1 MAIKAYNSNSGNSL
15 IDTTI
20 KFVDGDMLAF
30 DAGKNLFVR
39 TTRAEIANVDLTG
52 YATLTEVQSLIDNI
66 DSGIATSID
75 WNNVTNKPVI
85 PSIAGLATEAFV
97 TQQIAAVGSHFTGDY
112 NDLTNKP
119 TIFSGSYL
127 DLTNRPVIPSITG
140 LASEAYVAQQIAL
153 NQPDLSS
160 YASTQYVDTQIA
172 LALTGGVD
180 LSGYY
185 TSAQVDAL
193 LASYQPSVDLTA
205 YALKTEIPA
214 VPTDVSELTDTQG
227 LLNTVDLSGYATTGY
242 VTNQLSAYQPAFDL
256 SQYATKTYVAGEVFS
271 GDYNDLSNKPTLFSG
286 NYNDL
291 INKPTIFSGSYTDL
305 TNRPI
310 IPSIEGLA
318 SIAYVDQQ
326 IANSGGG
333 GGTDLTG
340 YATETYVQQQISAAT
355 LGVVANLNDLTDVA
369 IDTSLDALYQGLM
382 YNGISELWENR
393 DLEDIFATKS
403 YVTEQV
409 ANIISNGQINLDGYA
424 TESYVEQALLER
436 GPHFSGDYNELYN
449 RPILFS
455 GDYRDLTNKPAES
468 NDLQL
473 QLANGTLKLVDV
485 GPNPDVVL
493 STVDLT
499 AITASLNY
507 EDLDNLPSLF
517 SGNYNDLVNRP
528 VLFSGNYNDLAN
540 KPYIPSIAG
549 LATETYVNNKHAEP
563 NIWGDKVFK
572 GSVTFESFT
581 LQKVSTV
588 SHTAAVKNMVMA
600 IQTTNAVPTEVLL
613 STGGAIA
620 IASGTTAMFK
630 ITFVATSGPAAASFI
645 VRGIVDNNG
654 SGVRLIGGNVTETI
668 ADSDQTWEGTAS
680 ANTLNDSLK
689 IVVTGSDATTVDWT
703 IFVELSEVIR

>member
-15 IDTTI
+15 IDTTV
-20 KFVDGDMLAF
+20 KFVEGDMLAF
-30 DAGKNLFVR
+30 DARKNLFVR

-52 YATLTEVQSLIDNI
+52 YATLAHVQSLIDNI
-66 DSGIATSID
+66 DGGTATTID
-75 WNNVTNKPVI
+75 WANVTNKPTI
-85 PSIAGLATEAFV
+85 PSTDGLASETYV
-97 TQQIAAVGSHFTGDY
+97 TQQIALS
-112 NDLTNKP
+112 
-119 TIFSGSYL
+119 
-127 DLTNRPVIPSITG
+127 
-140 LASEAYVAQQIAL
+140 
-153 NQPDLSS
+153 QPDLTS
-160 YASTQYVDTQIA
+160 YSTKTYVDTAIA
-172 LALTGGVD
+172 AALTGGAD
-180 LSGYY
+180 LTNYY
-185 TSAQVDAL
+185 TKTQVDTL
-193 LASYQPSVDLTA
+193 LANYQPS
-205 YALKTEIPA
+205 I
-214 VPTDVSELTDTQG
+214 
-227 LLNTVDLSGYATTGY
+227 DLSGYATTGY
-242 VTNQLSAYQPAFDL
+242 VTNQLTAFQPKFDL
-256 SQYATKTYVAGEVFS
+256 SLYATKTYVAGEVFS
-271 GDYNDLSNKPTLFSG
+271 GDYNDLTNKPTLFSG
-286 NYNDL
+286 SYNDL
-291 INKPTIFSGSYTDL
+291 TNKPTIFSGNYADL
-305 TNRPI
+305 YNQPI
-310 IPSIEGLA
+310 IPSIDGLA

-326 IANSGGG
+326 IANVSGGGSIDLSSYVTETELATALAGYQPTVDLTSYYTKTQVDGLITPHFSGDYNDLQNKPTIPSLSGYATQAYVDSAVANSGGG
-333 GGTDLTG
+333 GGADLTG

-355 LGVVANLNDLTDVA
+355 LGAVANLNDLTDVA

-572 GSVTFESFT
+572 GSVTFENFT

-630 ITFVATSGPAAASFI
+630 ITFVATSGPDAASFI

>member
-1 MAIKAYNSNSGNSL
+1 
-15 IDTTI
+15 
-20 KFVDGDMLAF
+20 MLAF
-30 DAGKNLFVR
+30 DARKNLFVR

-97 TQQIAAVGSHFTGDY
+97 TQQIAASGNHFTGDY
-112 NDLTNKP
+112 NDLRNKP
-119 TIFSGSYL
+119 TVFSGSYL
-127 DLTNRPVIPSITG
+127 DLTNRPVIPSIAG
-140 LASEAYVAQQIAL
+140 LASEAFVAQQIAL
-153 NQPDLSS
+153 SQPDLSS

-205 YALKTEIPA
+205 YALKTEIPS

-227 LLNTVDLSGYATTGY
+227 LLNTVDLSGYATTGF
-242 VTNQLSAYQPAFDL
+242 VTNQLSAYQPAFNL
-256 SQYATKTYVAGEVFS
+256 SLYATKAYVAGEIFS

-326 IANSGGG
+326 IANVAAGGSIDLSSYV
-333 GGTDLTG
+333 TDTELQTALAGVTG
-340 YATETYVQQQISAAT
+340 NNINTTGLATQTYVQQQISAAG
-355 LGVVANLNDLTDVA
+355 LSAISALNDLSDVA
-369 IDTSLDALYQGLM
+369 IDYTLDAQHQGLIF
-382 YNGISELWENR
+382 NGVNNLWENV

-409 ANIISNGQINLDGYA
+409 ANIVSNGQITLDGFA
-424 TESYVEQALLER
+424 TTAYVDEKLVAR
-436 GPHFSGDYNELYN
+436 GPHFSGNYNELYN

-455 GDYRDLTNKPAES
+455 GDYRDLTNKPADS
-468 NDLQL
+468 SSLQL
-473 QLANGTLKLVDV
+473 QIESGTLKLVNV
-485 GPNPDVVL
+485 APNPDVVL
-493 STVDLT
+493 STVDLST
-499 AITASLNY
+499 LGSVLNY
-507 EDLDNLPSLF
+507 DDLTNLPDLF

-563 NIWGDKVFK
+563 DIWGNKIMH
-572 GSVTFESFT
+572 GNVTFESFT
-581 LQKVSTV
+581 LQKSSTV

-600 IQTTNAVPTEVLL
+600 IQTTNAIPTEVLL
-613 STGGAIA
+613 NGGSKITIA
-620 IASGTTAMFK
+620 TGTTAMFK
-630 ITFVATSGPAAASFI
+630 ITFVATSGPDAASFI

-654 SGVRLIGGNVTETI
+654 SGVRLIGVNITETI
-668 ADSDQTWEGTAS
+668 ADSDQPWTGAAS
-680 ANTLNDSLK
+680 ANIANNSLK
-689 IVVTGSDATTVDWT
+689 IVVTGTDATTVDWT
-703 IFVELSEVIR
+703 VFVELSEVIR

>member
-20 KFVDGDMLAF
+20 KFVEGDMLAF
-30 DAGKNLFVR
+30 DARKNLFVR

-52 YATLTEVQSLIDNI
+52 YATIAQVQSLIDSI
-66 DSGIATSID
+66 DVGTATSID
-75 WNNVTNKPVI
+75 WANVTNKPTI
-85 PSIAGLATEAFV
+85 PSI
-97 TQQIAAVGSHFTGDY
+97 D
-112 NDLTNKP
+112 
-119 TIFSGSYL
+119 
-127 DLTNRPVIPSITG
+127 G
-140 LASEAYVAQQIAL
+140 LASEAYVTQQIAL
-153 NQPDLSS
+153 SQPDLTS
-160 YASTQYVDTQIA
+160 YSTKTYVDTAIA
-172 LALTGGVD
+172 AALTGGAD
-180 LSGYY
+180 LTNYY
-185 TSAQVDAL
+185 TKAQVDTL
-193 LASYQPSVDLTA
+193 LANYQPS
-205 YALKTEIPA
+205 I
-214 VPTDVSELTDTQG
+214 
-227 LLNTVDLSGYATTGY
+227 DLSGYATTGY
-242 VTNQLSAYQPAFDL
+242 VTNQLTAFQPKFDL
-256 SQYATKTYVAGEVFS
+256 SLYATKAYVAGEVFS
-271 GDYNDLSNKPTLFSG
+271 GDYNDLTNKPTLFSG
-286 NYNDL
+286 SYNDL
-291 INKPTIFSGSYTDL
+291 TNKPTIFSGNYADL
-305 TNRPI
+305 YNQPI
-310 IPSIEGLA
+310 IPSIDGLA
-318 SIAYVDQQ
+318 SITYVDQQ
-326 IANSGGG
+326 IANVATGGTVDLSGYVTETELATALAGYQPTVDLTSYYTKTQVDGLITPHFSGDYNDLLNKPTIPSLSGYATQAYVDSAVANVSGGG
-333 GGTDLTG
+333 GNVDLSS
-340 YATETYVQQQISAAT
+340 YATQTYVQQQISAAS
-355 LGVVANLNDLTDVA
+355 LGAVANLTDLNDVA

-382 YNGISELWENR
+382 FNGITSLWENR

-409 ANIISNGQINLDGYA
+409 ANIVSNGQFNLDGYA
-424 TESYVEQALLER
+424 TESFVEQALLER

-473 QLANGTLKLVDV
+473 QLVNGTLKLVDV

-620 IASGTTAMFK
+620 VASGTTAMFK
-630 ITFVATSGPAAASFI
+630 ITFVATSGPDAASFI

-668 ADSDQTWEGTAS
+668 ADSDQTWEGTAD

>member
-20 KFVDGDMLAF
+20 KFVEGDMLAF
-30 DAGKNLFVR
+30 DARKNLFVR

-52 YATLTEVQSLIDNI
+52 YATLAQVQSLIDSI
-66 DSGIATSID
+66 DVGTATSID
-75 WNNVTNKPVI
+75 WANVTNKPTI
-85 PSIAGLATEAFV
+85 PSVDGLASVTYV
-97 TQQIAAVGSHFTGDY
+97 TQQIALS
-112 NDLTNKP
+112 
-119 TIFSGSYL
+119 
-127 DLTNRPVIPSITG
+127 
-140 LASEAYVAQQIAL
+140 
-153 NQPDLSS
+153 QPDLTS
-160 YASTQYVDTQIA
+160 YSTKTYVDTAIA
-172 LALTGGVD
+172 AALTGGAD
-180 LSGYY
+180 LTNYY
-185 TSAQVDAL
+185 TKTQVDTL
-193 LASYQPSVDLTA
+193 LANYQPS
-205 YALKTEIPA
+205 I
-214 VPTDVSELTDTQG
+214 
-227 LLNTVDLSGYATTGY
+227 DLSGYATTGY
-242 VTNQLSAYQPAFDL
+242 VTNQLTAFQPKFDL
-256 SQYATKTYVAGEVFS
+256 SLYATKAYVAGEVFS
-271 GDYNDLSNKPTLFSG
+271 GDYNDLTNKPTLFSG
-286 NYNDL
+286 SYNDL
-291 INKPTIFSGSYTDL
+291 TNKPAIFSGNYADL
-305 TNRPI
+305 YNQPI
-310 IPSIEGLA
+310 IPSIDGLA

-326 IANSGGG
+326 IANVATGGSVDLSSYVTDVELATALAGYQPTVDLTSYYTKTQVDSLITPHFSGDYNDLINTPTIPSLSGYATQAYVDSAVANVSGGG
-333 GGTDLTG
+333 SVDLTG
-340 YATETYVQQQISAAT
+340 YATETYVQQQISGAT
-355 LGVVANLNDLTDVA
+355 LGVVANLTDLTDVA

-382 YNGISELWENR
+382 YNGITELWENR

-468 NDLQL
+468 SDLQL
-473 QLANGTLKLVDV
+473 QLVNGTLKLVDL

-572 GSVTFESFT
+572 GGVTFEDFA
-581 LQKVSTV
+581 LQKTSIV
-588 SHTAAVKNMVMA
+588 SHTAQKRELVMA
-600 IQTTNAVPTEVLL
+600 IQTTNAIPTEVLL
-613 STGGAIA
+613 SDSTRINIPNGCTAKFV
-620 IASGTTAMFK
+620 GT
-630 ITFVATSGPAAASFI
+630 IVATDGVECTVTTLTGLVMEMAGKVAL
-645 VRGIVDNNG
+645 VGNN
-654 SGVRLIGGNVTETI
+654 VVETLVHFDGYAWEATI
-668 ADSDQTWEGTAS
+668 SADDV
-680 ANTLNDSLK
+680 NKSLK
-689 IVVTGSDATTVDWT
+689 VTVTGQANVTVDWT